1 MCIVEAHDSA
11 VAECLM
17 ECTHRAAGTL
27 AEAVLDSHSVYFVN
41 RNVFLVSL
49 KRRVSEVSVQRTSVQ
64 EDESFA
70 IVHFRL
76 QPFKTAVAVGIVTA
90 PGTTR
95 RLPSWLTSAVY
106 NSVNKHGV
114 CLLTGMWGD
123 TKEKMSELCQNL
135 PLATDF
141 PIAQAW
147 QGNQPAVAALKG
159 FPLYTLIL
167 GRCHRLTMPAP
178 ESLPHYQKA
187 LDENW
192 VPAAAD
198 WHRLMPEWRTWTQ
211 RQISWHS
218 ACNMDW
224 GQVRC
229 KRVDP
234 DKWMAGLSQVVFWC
248 GVAQQGW
255 GAKDRH
261 KAAWQQEKGKPSDA

>member
-1 MCIVEAHDSA
+1 MSSQTSHRRDGLRGIYYAIAASSWPMP
-11 VAECLM
+11 LM
-17 ECTHRAAGTL
+17 QWYVR
-27 AEAVLDSHSVYFVN
+27 
-41 RNVFLVSL
+41 
-49 KRRVSEVSVQRTSVQ
+49 
-64 EDESFA
+64 
-70 IVHFRL
+70 
-76 QPFKTAVAVGIVTA
+76 A

-106 NSVNKHGV
+106 DAVNKHGV

-123 TKEKMSELCQNL
+123 TKEQMSELCQNL
-135 PLATDF
+135 PCATIH

-147 QGNQPAVAALKG
+147 RGDEAAVAALKG
-159 FPLYTLIL
+159 FPLYTLIM

-178 ESLPHYQKA
+178 DSLPHYQKA

-192 VPAAAD
+192 VPAVAD
-198 WHRLMPEWRTWTQ
+198 WHKLIPEWRTWTQ

-218 ACNMDW
+218 AANMDW

-248 GVAQQGW
+248 GVSQQGW
-255 GAKDRH
+255 GAKARS
-261 KAAWQQEKGKPSDA
+261 KGKGKPSK